1 MDGDLEA
8 SVVHFCLQKLHILP
22 SEFLN
27 LPLKERVFI
36 IASTLVRVD
45 SEKKAIEEAKK
56 RT

>member
-1 MDGDLEA
+1 M
-8 SVVHFCLQKLHILP
+8 VHFCLQKLHILP

-45 SEKKAIEEAKK
+45 SEKKAIEEAKR

>member
-1 MDGDLEA
+1 M
-8 SVVHFCLQKLHILP
+8 VHFCLQKLHILP

-36 IASTLVRVD
+36 IASTMVRVD
-45 SEKKAIEEAKK
+45 SEKKAIEEAKR